1 MLYIRRAVLLEKKH
15 GLEMGR
21 ETHSNIKYLRGRS
34 VLGDYLVKSRFL
46 VVISGIK
53 VARGVSHHLT

>member
-1 MLYIRRAVLLEKKH
+1 MLLEKKH

-53 VARGVSHHLT
+53 VARGVSHQLT